1 MHRRTL
7 TYPHT
12 LRMRRRPAWLTTMLV
27 AMSVPGVALA
37 SDIAVTPDDG
47 SLADLSQSLS
57 AGAIVRVRA
66 PGSVPTASA
75 ATATIARDQNVVVVE
90 QVPGRLSD
98 SLDTPPPGTVYKLRL
113 VAGDRAASAARSS
126 LPAVDRLAPLAT
138 RSVVLPAGAPQPAFA
153 LAAPGN
159 GITKL
164 SLAGRL
170 TGKGAA
176 QERLP
181 GEVSS
186 PVQHLDLSYAGG
198 PLPNAAV
205 SPPPGTLVRL
215 VYAPGANKE
224 VAQATDEGAA
234 ATEELVLSDGG
245 GPLPA
250 VALDPP
256 AGVVV
261 KLLSPARR

>member
-1 MHRRTL
+1 M
-7 TYPHT
+7 
-12 LRMRRRPAWLTTMLV
+12 
-27 AMSVPGVALA
+27 
-37 SDIAVTPDDG
+37 
-47 SLADLSQSLS
+47 
-57 AGAIVRVRA
+57 
-66 PGSVPTASA
+66 PTASA
-75 ATATIARDQNVVVVE
+75 ATATIARDENVVVIE
-90 QVPGRLSD
+90 QVPGRLPD

-126 LPAVDRLAPLAT
+126 RPPIDRLAPLAA

-159 GITKL
+159 GIVKL

-181 GEVSS
+181 GEVPS

-198 PLPNAAV
+198 PLPNATV

-215 VYAPGANKE
+215 VYAPGARAE
-224 VAQATDEGAA
+224 IDQAPSESAA
-234 ATEELVLSDGG
+234 ATDELVLSDSG

-256 AGVVV
+256 AGIVV